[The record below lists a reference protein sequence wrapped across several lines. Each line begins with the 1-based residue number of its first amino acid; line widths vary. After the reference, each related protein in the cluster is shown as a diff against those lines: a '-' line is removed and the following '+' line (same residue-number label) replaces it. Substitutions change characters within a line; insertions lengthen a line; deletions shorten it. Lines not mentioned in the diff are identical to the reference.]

1 MRASVLTMYISP
13 IARADISTI
22 SSRTA
27 ISVNPLAR
35 RFALIANLLNL
46 SHSLVSV
53 AEAHVANAD
62 RCRQVNCLKALGTT
76 HAATSGHADD
86 VDLANLIGGL
96 AGGEACIRQIGGCS
110 SSSLIE
116 NVISKLQVG
125 DILCHRNGG
134 LSVDLPHEAGWRIVS
149 SIANAVCTGGD
160 IDVICDGQNPGCCR
174 SRS

>member
-1 MRASVLTMYISP
+1 MYINP
-13 IARADISTI
+13 MAKADISTI

-35 RFALIANLLNL
+35 RFSALIANLLNL

-96 AGGEACIRQIGGCS
+96 AAGEACIRQIGGCWS
-110 SSSLIE
+110 RSLLE
-116 NVISKLQVG
+116 NCLKKLRVG
-125 DILCHRNGG
+125 DIFCHTKGG
-134 LSVDLPHEAGWRIVS
+134 V
-149 SIANAVCTGGD
+149 AVCPP
-160 IDVICDGQNPGCCR
+160 PGAGAR
-174 SRS
+174 EVHR